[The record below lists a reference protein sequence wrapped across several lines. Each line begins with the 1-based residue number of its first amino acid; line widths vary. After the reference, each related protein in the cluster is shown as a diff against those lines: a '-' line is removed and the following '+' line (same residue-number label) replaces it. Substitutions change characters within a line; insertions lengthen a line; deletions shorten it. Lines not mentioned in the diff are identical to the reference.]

1 MVKHGRKAVQ
11 LGEGLKRV
19 PWSVVTAASLLA
31 ALGLAGISRGDQLV
45 GSGLHFHRQLIWMA
59 LAVPALIMAAW
70 VPYRSLRPAS
80 YLLFGVT
87 TLLLL
92 VVFLMPAHHGARRWI
107 PMGVFDMQPS
117 ELAKLTYILA
127 LSHYLMFRRNFRH
140 FLGLFTPFLLTL
152 VPLVLVL
159 KEPDLGTALLF
170 LPMLFAM
177 LLAAGARVRHL
188 VLIGMMGVAVTPV
201 LWLGMNVEQK
211 SRVVSLLTQVEN
223 GPAPRGDGYHLFQS
237 KRMLSLGGTW
247 GSDLAGMPV
256 DDPAA
261 YHLPAARTDVV
272 FCLIGERF
280 GLIGSLLT
288 LATYAV
294 LIIKGLSIAAST
306 REPFGRLLATGIVT
320 LLATQAIINT
330 GMTVGL
336 MPITGMTLPL
346 VSYGGSSLVATAIA
360 LGLLIN
366 VAIRPGY
373 EVTAEPFRFAAE
385 AR

>member
-1 MVKHGRKAVQ
+1 MQ

-19 PWSVVTAASLLA
+19 PWSVVVAASLLV
-31 ALGLAGISRGDQLV
+31 ALGLAGISRGDQLA
-45 GSGLHFHRQLIWMA
+45 GSGSLFSRQLIWIG
-59 LAVPALIMAAW
+59 LAVPALVVAAC

-80 YLLFGVT
+80 YVLFGATV
-87 TLLLL
+87 LLLL
-92 VVFLMPAHHGARRWI
+92 LVFLMPAHHGARRWI
-107 PMGVFDMQPS
+107 PLGVFDMQPS
-117 ELAKLTYILA
+117 ELAKLTFILA
-127 LSHYLMFRRNFRH
+127 MAHYLMYRRNFRRI
-140 FLGLFTPFLLTL
+140 LGLFTPFLLTL

-188 VLIGMMGVAVTPV
+188 VLIGMLGVAVTPV
-201 LWLGMNVEQK
+201 LWLGMNAEQK
-211 SRVVSLLTQVEN
+211 SRVVSLLTQDEN
-223 GPAPRGDGYHLFQS
+223 GPVPRGDGYHLYQS

-247 GSDLAGMPV
+247 GSELAGMPI

-261 YHLPAARTDVV
+261 YHLPAARTDFV

-280 GLIGSLLT
+280 GLIGSLVT
-288 LATYAV
+288 LVIYGV
-294 LIIKGLSIAAST
+294 LIIKGLSIACAT

-373 EVTAEPFRFAAE
+373 EMTSEPFRFTTGAG
-385 AR
+385 

>member
-87 TLLLL
+87 TVLLL

-140 FLGLFTPFLLTL
+140 FLGLFIPFLSTL

-261 YHLPAARTDVV
+261 YHLPAARTDFV

-385 AR
+385 AS

>member
-1 MVKHGRKAVQ
+1 MQ

-19 PWSVVTAASLLA
+19 PWSVVAAAAGLV
-31 ALGLAGISRGDQLV
+31 ALGLAGISRGDQLA
-45 GSGLHFHRQLIWMA
+45 GSGTYFTRQLIWVS
-59 LAVPALIMAAW
+59 LAIPALIAAAW
-70 VPYRSLRPAS
+70 VPYRTLRPAS
-80 YLLFGVT
+80 YLLFGATIV
-87 TLLLL
+87 LLL
-92 VVFLMPAHHGARRWI
+92 VVFLMPAHRGARRWI
-107 PMGVFDMQPS
+107 PLGLFDMQPS
-117 ELAKLTYILA
+117 ELAKLTFILA
-127 LSHYLMFRRNFRH
+127 LSHYLMYRRNFRR

-152 VPLVLVL
+152 VPLILVL

-177 LLAAGARVRHL
+177 LLVAGARVRHL
-188 VLIGMMGVAVTPV
+188 ALIGLMGVAVTPV
-201 LWLGMNVEQK
+201 LWLGMNAEQK
-211 SRVVSLLTQVEN
+211 SRVVSLLTQVED
-223 GPAPRGDGYHLFQS
+223 GPVPRGDGYHLYQS

-247 GSDLAGMPV
+247 GSELAGMPV

-261 YHLPAARTDVV
+261 YHLPAARTDFV

-288 LATYAV
+288 LAIYAV
-294 LIIKGLSIAAST
+294 LIAKGLSIAHAT

-373 EVTAEPFRFAAE
+373 EVTAEPFRFAA
-385 AR
+385 

>member
-1 MVKHGRKAVQ
+1 MQ

-19 PWSVVTAASLLA
+19 PWSVVVAATALVM
-31 ALGLAGISRGDQLV
+31 LGLAGISRGDQLA
-45 GSGLHFHRQLIWMA
+45 GSGAYFTRQLVWVG
-59 LAVPALIMAAW
+59 LAIPALIAAAW
-70 VPYRSLRPAS
+70 VPYRSLRPVS

-87 TLLLL
+87 IVLLLL
-92 VVFLMPAHHGARRWI
+92 VFLMPARGGARRWI
-107 PMGVFDMQPS
+107 PLGLFDMQPS
-117 ELAKLTYILA
+117 ELAKLTFILA
-127 LSHYLMFRRNFRH
+127 LSHYLMYRRNFRR

-152 VPLVLVL
+152 IPLVLVL

-170 LPMLFAM
+170 LPMLLAM
-177 LLAAGARVRHL
+177 LLAAGARLRHL
-188 VLIGMMGVAVTPV
+188 MLIGMMGVAVTPV
-201 LWLGMNVEQK
+201 LWLGMNAEQK

-223 GPAPRGDGYHLFQS
+223 GPVPRGDGYHLYQS

-247 GSDLAGMPV
+247 GSELSGMPV

-261 YHLPAARTDVV
+261 YHLPAARTDFV

-280 GLIGSLLT
+280 GLFGSLLT
-288 LATYAV
+288 LTIYAV
-294 LIIKGLSIAAST
+294 LVVKGLAIAHST

-346 VSYGGSSLVATAIA
+346 VSYGGSSLLATAIA

-373 EVTAEPFRFAAE
+373 EVTAEPFRFAA
-385 AR
+385 

>member
-1 MVKHGRKAVQ
+1 MQ
-11 LGEGLKRV
+11 LGEGLKRG

-87 TLLLL
+87 TVLLL

-140 FLGLFTPFLLTL
+140 FLGLFIPFLLTL

-261 YHLPAARTDVV
+261 YHLPAARTDFV

-385 AR
+385 AS

>member
-1 MVKHGRKAVQ
+1 VVKHGRIAVQ

-19 PWSVVTAASLLA
+19 PWSVVVAATALVM
-31 ALGLAGISRGDQLV
+31 LGLAGISRGDQLA
-45 GSGLHFHRQLIWMA
+45 GSGAYFTRQLVWVG
-59 LAVPALIMAAW
+59 LAIPALIAAAW
-70 VPYRSLRPAS
+70 VPYRSLRPVS

-87 TLLLL
+87 IVLLLL
-92 VVFLMPAHHGARRWI
+92 VFLMPARGGARRWI
-107 PMGVFDMQPS
+107 PLGLFDMQPS
-117 ELAKLTYILA
+117 ELAKLTFILA
-127 LSHYLMFRRNFRH
+127 LSHYLMYRRNFRR
-140 FLGLFTPFLLTL
+140 FQGLFTPFLLTL
-152 VPLVLVL
+152 IPLVLVL

-170 LPMLFAM
+170 LPLLLAM
-177 LLAAGARVRHL
+177 LLAAGARLRHL
-188 VLIGMMGVAVTPV
+188 MLIGMMGVAVTPV
-201 LWLGMNVEQK
+201 LWLGMNAEQK

-223 GPAPRGDGYHLFQS
+223 GPVPRGDGYHLYQS

-247 GSDLAGMPV
+247 GSELSGMPV

-261 YHLPAARTDVV
+261 YHLPASRTDFV

-280 GLIGSLLT
+280 GLFGSLLT
-288 LATYAV
+288 LAIYAV
-294 LIIKGLSIAAST
+294 LVVKGLAIAHAT

-346 VSYGGSSLVATAIA
+346 VSYGGSSLLATAIA

-373 EVTAEPFRFAAE
+373 EVTAEPFRFAA
-385 AR
+385 

>member
-1 MVKHGRKAVQ
+1 MQ

-19 PWSVVTAASLLA
+19 PWSVVVAAMALVM
-31 ALGLAGISRGDQLV
+31 LGLAGISRGDQLA
-45 GSGLHFHRQLIWMA
+45 GSGAYFTRQLVWVG
-59 LAVPALIMAAW
+59 LAIPALIAAAW
-70 VPYRSLRPAS
+70 VPYRSLRPVS

-87 TLLLL
+87 IVLLLL
-92 VVFLMPAHHGARRWI
+92 VFLMPARGGARRWI
-107 PMGVFDMQPS
+107 PLGLFDMQPS
-117 ELAKLTYILA
+117 ELAKLTFILA
-127 LSHYLMFRRNFRH
+127 LSHYLMYRRNFRR

-152 VPLVLVL
+152 IPLVLVL

-170 LPMLFAM
+170 LPMLLAM
-177 LLAAGARVRHL
+177 LLAAGARLRHL
-188 VLIGMMGVAVTPV
+188 MLIGMMGVAVTPV
-201 LWLGMNVEQK
+201 LWLGMNAEQK

-223 GPAPRGDGYHLFQS
+223 GPVPRGDGYHLYQS

-247 GSDLAGMPV
+247 GSELSGMPV

-261 YHLPAARTDVV
+261 YHLPAARTDFV

-280 GLIGSLLT
+280 GLFGSLLT
-288 LATYAV
+288 LTIYAV
-294 LIIKGLSIAAST
+294 LVVKGLAIAHST

-346 VSYGGSSLVATAIA
+346 VSYGGSSLLATAIA

-373 EVTAEPFRFAAE
+373 EVTAEPFRFAA
-385 AR
+385 

>member
-1 MVKHGRKAVQ
+1 VVVKHGRIAVR
-11 LGEGLKRV
+11 LVEGLKRV
-19 PWSVVTAASLLA
+19 PWSVVAAASGLV
-31 ALGLAGISRGDQLV
+31 ALGLAGISRGDQLA
-45 GSGLHFHRQLIWMA
+45 GSGALFTRQLIWVA
-59 LAVPALIMAAW
+59 LAIPALIAAAW

-80 YLLFGVT
+80 YVLFGATLV
-87 TLLLL
+87 LLLL
-92 VVFLMPAHHGARRWI
+92 VFLMPAHRGAHRWI
-107 PMGVFDMQPS
+107 PLGFFDMQPS
-117 ELAKLTYILA
+117 ELTKLTFILA
-127 LSHYLMFRRNFRH
+127 LSHYLMYRRNFRR

-188 VLIGMMGVAVTPV
+188 ALIGLMGVAVTPV
-201 LWLGMNVEQK
+201 LWLGMNAEQK
-211 SRVVSLLTQVEN
+211 SRVVSLLTQVED
-223 GPAPRGDGYHLFQS
+223 GPVPRGDGYHLYQS

-247 GSDLAGMPV
+247 GSELAGMPV

-261 YHLPAARTDVV
+261 YHLPAARTDFV

-288 LATYAV
+288 LSIYVV
-294 LIIKGLSIAAST
+294 LIVKGLSIAHAT

-373 EVTAEPFRFAAE
+373 EVTAEPFRFAT
-385 AR
+385 

>member
-1 MVKHGRKAVQ
+1 VVVKHGRIAVQ

-19 PWSVVTAASLLA
+19 PWSVVVAATALVV
-31 ALGLAGISRGDQLV
+31 LGLAGISRGDQLA
-45 GSGLHFHRQLIWMA
+45 GSGAYFTRQLVWVG
-59 LAVPALIMAAW
+59 LAIPALIAAAW
-70 VPYRSLRPAS
+70 VPYRSLRPVS

-87 TLLLL
+87 IVLLLL
-92 VVFLMPAHHGARRWI
+92 VFLMPARGGARRWI
-107 PMGVFDMQPS
+107 PLGLFDMQPS
-117 ELAKLTYILA
+117 ELAKLTFILA
-127 LSHYLMFRRNFRH
+127 LSHYLMYRRNFRR

-152 VPLVLVL
+152 IPLVLVL

-170 LPMLFAM
+170 LPMLLAM
-177 LLAAGARVRHL
+177 LLAAGARLRHL
-188 VLIGMMGVAVTPV
+188 MLIGMMGVAVTPV
-201 LWLGMNVEQK
+201 LWLGMNAEQK

-223 GPAPRGDGYHLFQS
+223 GPMPRGDGYHLYQS

-247 GSDLAGMPV
+247 GSELSGMPV

-261 YHLPAARTDVV
+261 YHLPAARTDFV

-280 GLIGSLLT
+280 GLFGSLLT
-288 LATYAV
+288 LAIYAV
-294 LIIKGLSIAAST
+294 LVVKGLAIAHST

-346 VSYGGSSLVATAIA
+346 VSYGGSSLLATAIA

-373 EVTAEPFRFAAE
+373 EVTAEPFRFAA
-385 AR
+385 

>member
-1 MVKHGRKAVQ
+1 MRLV
-11 LGEGLKRV
+11 EGLKRV
-19 PWSVVTAASLLA
+19 PWSVVAAASGLV
-31 ALGLAGISRGDQLV
+31 ALGLAGISRGDQLA
-45 GSGLHFHRQLIWMA
+45 GSGSYFTRQLIWIA
-59 LAVPALIMAAW
+59 LAVPALIAAAW

-80 YLLFGVT
+80 YLLFAATIV
-87 TLLLL
+87 LLLL
-92 VVFLMPAHHGARRWI
+92 VFLMPAHWGARRWI
-107 PMGVFDMQPS
+107 PLGFFDMQPS
-117 ELAKLTYILA
+117 ELAKLTFILA
-127 LSHYLMFRRNFRH
+127 LSHYLMYRRNFRR

-188 VLIGMMGVAVTPV
+188 ALIGLMGVAVTPV
-201 LWLGMNVEQK
+201 LWLGMKAEQK
-211 SRVVSLLTQVEN
+211 SRVVSLLTQVED
-223 GPAPRGDGYHLFQS
+223 GPVPRGDGYHLYQS

-247 GSDLAGMPV
+247 GSELAGMPV

-261 YHLPAARTDVV
+261 YHLPAARTDFV

-288 LATYAV
+288 LRIDVV
-294 LIIKGLSIAAST
+294 LIGKGLSIAHAT
-306 REPFGRLLATGIVT
+306 REPVGRLLATGIVT

-373 EVTAEPFRFAAE
+373 EVTAEPFRFAT
-385 AR
+385 

>member
-1 MVKHGRKAVQ
+1 MQ

-19 PWSVVTAASLLA
+19 PWSVVAAATGLV
-31 ALGLAGISRGDQLV
+31 ALGLAGISRGDQLA
-45 GSGLHFHRQLIWMA
+45 GSGTYFTRQLIWVA
-59 LAVPALIMAAW
+59 LAIPALIAAAW

-80 YLLFGVT
+80 YLLFGATIV
-87 TLLLL
+87 LLL
-92 VVFLMPAHHGARRWI
+92 VVFLMPAHRGARRWI
-107 PMGVFDMQPS
+107 PLGFFDMQPS
-117 ELAKLTYILA
+117 ELAKLTFILA
-127 LSHYLMFRRNFRH
+127 LSHYLMYRRNFRR

-152 VPLVLVL
+152 VPLILVL

-177 LLAAGARVRHL
+177 LLVAGARVRHL
-188 VLIGMMGVAVTPV
+188 ALIGLMGVAVTPV
-201 LWLGMNVEQK
+201 LWLGMNAEQK
-211 SRVVSLLTQVEN
+211 SRVVSLLTQVED
-223 GPAPRGDGYHLFQS
+223 GPVPRGDGYHLYQS

-247 GSDLAGMPV
+247 GSELAGMPV

-261 YHLPAARTDVV
+261 YHLPAARTDFV

-288 LATYAV
+288 LAIYAV
-294 LIIKGLSIAAST
+294 LIAKGLSIAHAT

-373 EVTAEPFRFAAE
+373 EVTAEPFRFAA
-385 AR
+385 

>member
-1 MVKHGRKAVQ
+1 MQ

-59 LAVPALIMAAW
+59 VAVPALIMAAW

-140 FLGLFTPFLLTL
+140 FLGLFIPVLLTL

-261 YHLPAARTDVV
+261 YHLPAARTDFV

-385 AR
+385 AS

>member
-1 MVKHGRKAVQ
+1 MQ

-19 PWSVVTAASLLA
+19 PWSVVAAAAGLV
-31 ALGLAGISRGDQLV
+31 ALGLAGISRGDQLA
-45 GSGLHFHRQLIWMA
+45 GSGTYFTRQLIWVA
-59 LAVPALIMAAW
+59 LAIPALIAAAW

-80 YLLFGVT
+80 YLLFGATIV
-87 TLLLL
+87 LLL
-92 VVFLMPAHHGARRWI
+92 VVFLMPAHRGARRWI
-107 PMGVFDMQPS
+107 PLGFFDMQPS
-117 ELAKLTYILA
+117 ELAKLTFILA
-127 LSHYLMFRRNFRH
+127 LSHYLMYRRNFRR

-152 VPLVLVL
+152 VPLILVL

-177 LLAAGARVRHL
+177 LLVAGARVRHL
-188 VLIGMMGVAVTPV
+188 ALIGLMGVAVTPV
-201 LWLGMNVEQK
+201 LWLGMNAEQK
-211 SRVVSLLTQVEN
+211 SRVVSVLTQVED
-223 GPAPRGDGYHLFQS
+223 GPVPRGDGYHLYQS

-247 GSDLAGMPV
+247 GSELAGMPV

-261 YHLPAARTDVV
+261 YHLPAARTDFV

-288 LATYAV
+288 LAIYAV
-294 LIIKGLSIAAST
+294 LIAKGLSIAHAT

-373 EVTAEPFRFAAE
+373 EVTAEPFRFAA
-385 AR
+385 

>member
-1 MVKHGRKAVQ
+1 MQ

-19 PWSVVTAASLLA
+19 PWSVVAAATGLV
-31 ALGLAGISRGDQLV
+31 ALGLAGISRGDQLA
-45 GSGLHFHRQLIWMA
+45 GSGTYFTRQLIWVA
-59 LAVPALIMAAW
+59 LAIPALIAAAW

-80 YLLFGVT
+80 YLLFGATIV
-87 TLLLL
+87 LLL
-92 VVFLMPAHHGARRWI
+92 VVFLMPAHRGARRWI
-107 PMGVFDMQPS
+107 PLGFFDMQPS
-117 ELAKLTYILA
+117 ELAKLTFILA
-127 LSHYLMFRRNFRH
+127 LSHYLMYRRNFRR

-152 VPLVLVL
+152 VPLILVL

-188 VLIGMMGVAVTPV
+188 ALIGLMGVAVTPV
-201 LWLGMNVEQK
+201 LWLGMNAEQK
-211 SRVVSLLTQVEN
+211 SRVVSVLTQVED
-223 GPAPRGDGYHLFQS
+223 GPVPRGDGYHLYQS

-247 GSDLAGMPV
+247 GSELAGMPV

-261 YHLPAARTDVV
+261 YHLPAARTDFV

-288 LATYAV
+288 LAIYAV
-294 LIIKGLSIAAST
+294 LIAKGLSIAHAT

-373 EVTAEPFRFAAE
+373 EVTAEPFRFAA
-385 AR
+385 

>member
-1 MVKHGRKAVQ
+1 MQ

-19 PWSVVTAASLLA
+19 PWSVVAAASLLIV
-31 ALGLAGISRGDQLV
+31 LGLAGISRGDQLA
-45 GSGLHFHRQLIWMA
+45 GSGLYFTRQLIWIA
-59 LAVPALIMAAW
+59 LAIPALIAAAW

-80 YLLFGVT
+80 YVLFGATIV
-87 TLLLL
+87 LLLL
-92 VVFLMPAHHGARRWI
+92 VFLMPAHRGARRWI
-107 PMGVFDMQPS
+107 PLGFFDMQPS

-127 LSHYLMFRRNFRH
+127 LSHYLMFRRIFRR
-140 FLGLFTPFLLTL
+140 FLGLFIPFLWTL

-201 LWLGMNVEQK
+201 LWLGMNAEQK
-211 SRVVSLLTQVEN
+211 SRVVSLLTQVDD

-261 YHLPAARTDVV
+261 YHLPAARTDFV

>member
-1 MVKHGRKAVQ
+1 VVVKHGRTAVQ

-19 PWSVVTAASLLA
+19 PWSVVAAATGLV
-31 ALGLAGISRGDQLV
+31 ALGLAGISRGDQLA
-45 GSGLHFHRQLIWMA
+45 GSGTYFTRQLIWVA
-59 LAVPALIMAAW
+59 LAIPALIAAAW

-80 YLLFGVT
+80 YLLFGATIV
-87 TLLLL
+87 LLL
-92 VVFLMPAHHGARRWI
+92 VVFLMPAHRGARRWI
-107 PMGVFDMQPS
+107 PLGFFDMQPS
-117 ELAKLTYILA
+117 ELAKLTFILA
-127 LSHYLMFRRNFRH
+127 LSHYLMYRRNFRR

-152 VPLVLVL
+152 VPLILVL

-177 LLAAGARVRHL
+177 LLVAGARVRHL
-188 VLIGMMGVAVTPV
+188 ALIGLMGVAVTPV
-201 LWLGMNVEQK
+201 LWLGMNAEQK
-211 SRVVSLLTQVEN
+211 SRVVSLLTQVED
-223 GPAPRGDGYHLFQS
+223 GPVPRGDGYHLYQS

-247 GSDLAGMPV
+247 GSELAGMPV

-261 YHLPAARTDVV
+261 YHLPAARTDFV

-288 LATYAV
+288 LAIYAV
-294 LIIKGLSIAAST
+294 LIAKGLSIAHAT

-373 EVTAEPFRFAAE
+373 EVTAEPFRFAA
-385 AR
+385 

>member
-1 MVKHGRKAVQ
+1 VQ

-19 PWSVVTAASLLA
+19 PWSVVAAAAGLV
-31 ALGLAGISRGDQLV
+31 ALGLAGISRGDQLA
-45 GSGLHFHRQLIWMA
+45 GSGTYFTRQLIWVS
-59 LAVPALIMAAW
+59 LAIPALIAAAW
-70 VPYRSLRPAS
+70 VPYRTLRPAS
-80 YLLFGVT
+80 YLLFGATIV
-87 TLLLL
+87 LLL
-92 VVFLMPAHHGARRWI
+92 VVFLMPAHRGARRWI
-107 PMGVFDMQPS
+107 PLGLFEMQPS
-117 ELAKLTYILA
+117 ELAKLTFILA
-127 LSHYLMFRRNFRH
+127 LSHYLMYRRNFRR

-152 VPLVLVL
+152 VPLILVL

-188 VLIGMMGVAVTPV
+188 ALIGLMGVAVTPV
-201 LWLGMNVEQK
+201 LWLGMNAEQK
-211 SRVVSLLTQVEN
+211 SRVVSLLTQVED
-223 GPAPRGDGYHLFQS
+223 GPVPRGDGYHLYQS

-247 GSDLAGMPV
+247 GSELAGMPV

-261 YHLPAARTDVV
+261 YHLPAARTDFV

-288 LATYAV
+288 LAIYAV
-294 LIIKGLSIAAST
+294 LIAKGLSIAHAT

-373 EVTAEPFRFAAE
+373 EVTAEPFRFAA
-385 AR
+385 

>member
-1 MVKHGRKAVQ
+1 MQ

-19 PWSVVTAASLLA
+19 PWSVVAAASLLIV
-31 ALGLAGISRGDQLV
+31 LGLAGISRGDHLA
-45 GSGLHFHRQLIWMA
+45 GSGLYFTRQLIWIA
-59 LAVPALIMAAW
+59 LAIPALIAAAW

-80 YLLFGVT
+80 YVLFGATIV
-87 TLLLL
+87 LLLL
-92 VVFLMPAHHGARRWI
+92 VFLMPAQRGARRWI
-107 PMGVFDMQPS
+107 PLGFFDMQPS

-127 LSHYLMFRRNFRH
+127 LSHYLMFRRNFRR

-201 LWLGMNVEQK
+201 LWLGMNAEQK
-211 SRVVSLLTQVEN
+211 SRVVSLLTQVDD

-247 GSDLAGMPV
+247 GSELAGMPV

-261 YHLPAARTDVV
+261 YHLPAARTDFV

-288 LATYAV
+288 LATYVV
-294 LIIKGLSIAAST
+294 LITKGLSIAAST

-373 EVTAEPFRFAAE
+373 EVTAEPFRFAPGAG
-385 AR
+385 

>member
-1 MVKHGRKAVQ
+1 MQ

-19 PWSVVTAASLLA
+19 PWSVVVAATALVM
-31 ALGLAGISRGDQLV
+31 LGLAGISRGDQLA
-45 GSGLHFHRQLIWMA
+45 GSGAYFTRQLVWVG
-59 LAVPALIMAAW
+59 LAIPALIAAAW
-70 VPYRSLRPAS
+70 VPYRSLRPVS

-87 TLLLL
+87 IVLLLL
-92 VVFLMPAHHGARRWI
+92 VFLMPARGGARRWI
-107 PMGVFDMQPS
+107 PLGLFDMQPS
-117 ELAKLTYILA
+117 ELAKLTFILA
-127 LSHYLMFRRNFRH
+127 LSHYLMYRRNFRR

-152 VPLVLVL
+152 IPLVLVL

-170 LPMLFAM
+170 LPLLLAM
-177 LLAAGARVRHL
+177 LLAAGARLRHL
-188 VLIGMMGVAVTPV
+188 MLIGMMGVAVTPV
-201 LWLGMNVEQK
+201 LWLGMNAEQK

-223 GPAPRGDGYHLFQS
+223 GPVPRGDGYHLYQS

-247 GSDLAGMPV
+247 GSELSGMPV

-261 YHLPAARTDVV
+261 YHLPASRTDFV

-280 GLIGSLLT
+280 GLFGSLLT
-288 LATYAV
+288 LAIYAV
-294 LIIKGLSIAAST
+294 LVVKGLAIAHST

-346 VSYGGSSLVATAIA
+346 VSYGGSSLLATAIA

-373 EVTAEPFRFAAE
+373 EVTAEPFRFAA
-385 AR
+385 

>member
-1 MVKHGRKAVQ
+1 MQ

-19 PWSVVTAASLLA
+19 PWSVVVAAMALVM
-31 ALGLAGISRGDQLV
+31 LGLAGISRGDQLA
-45 GSGLHFHRQLIWMA
+45 GSGAYFTRQLVWVG
-59 LAVPALIMAAW
+59 LAIPTLIAAAW
-70 VPYRSLRPAS
+70 VPYRSLRPVS

-87 TLLLL
+87 IVLLLL
-92 VVFLMPAHHGARRWI
+92 VFLMPARGGARRWI
-107 PMGVFDMQPS
+107 PLGLFDMQPS
-117 ELAKLTYILA
+117 ELAKLTFILA
-127 LSHYLMFRRNFRH
+127 LSHYLMYRRNFRR

-170 LPMLFAM
+170 LPMLLAM
-177 LLAAGARVRHL
+177 LLAAGARLRHL
-188 VLIGMMGVAVTPV
+188 MLIGMMGVAVTPV
-201 LWLGMNVEQK
+201 LWLGMNAEQK

-223 GPAPRGDGYHLFQS
+223 GPVPRGDGYHLYQS

-247 GSDLAGMPV
+247 GSELSGMPV

-261 YHLPAARTDVV
+261 YHLPAARTDFV

-280 GLIGSLLT
+280 GLFGSLLT
-288 LATYAV
+288 LAIYSV
-294 LIIKGLSIAAST
+294 LVVKGLAIAHST

-346 VSYGGSSLVATAIA
+346 VSYGGSSLLATAIA

-373 EVTAEPFRFAAE
+373 EVTAEPFRFAA
-385 AR
+385 

>member
-1 MVKHGRKAVQ
+1 MQ

-87 TLLLL
+87 TVLLL

-140 FLGLFTPFLLTL
+140 FLGLFIPFLLTL

-261 YHLPAARTDVV
+261 YHLPAARTDFV

-306 REPFGRLLATGIVT
+306 REPFGRLLATGIVA
-320 LLATQAIINT
+320 LLAPQAIINT

-385 AR
+385 TS

>member
-1 MVKHGRKAVQ
+1 VVVKHGRIAVQ

-19 PWSVVTAASLLA
+19 PWSVVVAATALVM
-31 ALGLAGISRGDQLV
+31 LGLAGISRGDQLA
-45 GSGLHFHRQLIWMA
+45 GSGAYFTRQLVWVG
-59 LAVPALIMAAW
+59 LAIPALIAAAW
-70 VPYRSLRPAS
+70 VPYRSLRPVS

-87 TLLLL
+87 IVLLLL
-92 VVFLMPAHHGARRWI
+92 VFLMPARGGARRWI
-107 PMGVFDMQPS
+107 PLGLFDMQPS
-117 ELAKLTYILA
+117 ELAKLTFILA
-127 LSHYLMFRRNFRH
+127 LSHYLMYRRNFRR
-140 FLGLFTPFLLTL
+140 FQGLFTPFLLTL
-152 VPLVLVL
+152 IPLVLVL

-170 LPMLFAM
+170 LPLLLAM
-177 LLAAGARVRHL
+177 LLAAGARLRHL
-188 VLIGMMGVAVTPV
+188 MLIGMMGVAVTPV
-201 LWLGMNVEQK
+201 LWLGMNAEQK

-223 GPAPRGDGYHLFQS
+223 GPVPRGDGYHLYQS

-247 GSDLAGMPV
+247 GSELSGMPV

-261 YHLPAARTDVV
+261 YHLPAARTDFV

-280 GLIGSLLT
+280 GLFGSLLT
-288 LATYAV
+288 LAIYAV
-294 LIIKGLSIAAST
+294 LVVKGLAIAHST

-346 VSYGGSSLVATAIA
+346 VSYGGSSLLATAIG

-373 EVTAEPFRFAAE
+373 EVTAEPFRFAA
-385 AR
+385 

>member
-1 MVKHGRKAVQ
+1 MQ

-80 YLLFGVT
+80 YLLFGMT

-140 FLGLFTPFLLTL
+140 FLGLFIPFLLTL

-188 VLIGMMGVAVTPV
+188 VLIGMMGVAVPPV

-261 YHLPAARTDVV
+261 YHLPAARTDFV

-385 AR
+385 TS

>member
-1 MVKHGRKAVQ
+1 MQ

-19 PWSVVTAASLLA
+19 PWSVVVAATALVL
-31 ALGLAGISRGDQLV
+31 LGLAGISRGDQLA
-45 GSGLHFHRQLIWMA
+45 GSGAYFTRQLVWVG
-59 LAVPALIMAAW
+59 LAIPALIAAAW
-70 VPYRSLRPAS
+70 VPYRSLRPVS

-87 TLLLL
+87 IVLLLL
-92 VVFLMPAHHGARRWI
+92 VFLMPARGGARRWI
-107 PMGVFDMQPS
+107 PLGLFDMQPS
-117 ELAKLTYILA
+117 ELAKLTFILA
-127 LSHYLMFRRNFRH
+127 LSHYLMYRRNFRR
-140 FLGLFTPFLLTL
+140 FQGLFTPFLLTL

-170 LPMLFAM
+170 LPLLLAM
-177 LLAAGARVRHL
+177 LLAAGARLRHL
-188 VLIGMMGVAVTPV
+188 MLIGMMGVAVTPV
-201 LWLGMNVEQK
+201 LWLGMNAEQK

-223 GPAPRGDGYHLFQS
+223 GPVPRGDGYHLYQS

-247 GSDLAGMPV
+247 GSELSGMPV

-261 YHLPAARTDVV
+261 YHLPASRTDFV

-280 GLIGSLLT
+280 GLFGSLLT
-288 LATYAV
+288 LAIYAV
-294 LIIKGLSIAAST
+294 LVVKGLAIAHST

-346 VSYGGSSLVATAIA
+346 VSYGGSSLLATAIA

-373 EVTAEPFRFAAE
+373 EVTAEPFRFAA
-385 AR
+385 

>member
-1 MVKHGRKAVQ
+1 MQ

-140 FLGLFTPFLLTL
+140 FLGLFIPFLLTL

-261 YHLPAARTDVV
+261 YHLPAARTDFV

-385 AR
+385 AS

>member
-19 PWSVVTAASLLA
+19 PWSVVTAASLLV

-45 GSGLHFHRQLIWMA
+45 GSGLHFNRQLIWMA

-87 TLLLL
+87 TVLLLL
-92 VVFLMPAHHGARRWI
+92 VFLMPAHQGARRWI
-107 PMGVFDMQPS
+107 PLGFFDMQPS
-117 ELAKLTYILA
+117 ELSKLTYILA

-211 SRVVSLLTQVEN
+211 SRVVSLLTQGEN

-261 YHLPAARTDVV
+261 YHLPAARTDFV

>member
-1 MVKHGRKAVQ
+1 VVKHGRKAVQ

-87 TLLLL
+87 TVLLL

-140 FLGLFTPFLLTL
+140 FLGLFIPFLLTL

-261 YHLPAARTDVV
+261 YHLPAARTDFV

-385 AR
+385 TS

>member
-1 MVKHGRKAVQ
+1 MQ

-19 PWSVVTAASLLA
+19 PWSVVTSASLLA

-80 YLLFGVT
+80 YLLFGMT

-107 PMGVFDMQPS
+107 PMGIFDMQPS

-140 FLGLFTPFLLTL
+140 FLGLFIPFLLTL

-261 YHLPAARTDVV
+261 YHLPAARTDFV

-385 AR
+385 AS

>member
-1 MVKHGRKAVQ
+1 MQ

-19 PWSVVTAASLLA
+19 PWSVVVAATALVM
-31 ALGLAGISRGDQLV
+31 LGLAGISRGDQLA
-45 GSGLHFHRQLIWMA
+45 GSGAYFTRQLVWVG
-59 LAVPALIMAAW
+59 LAIPALIAAAW
-70 VPYRSLRPAS
+70 VPYRSLRPVS

-87 TLLLL
+87 IVLLLL
-92 VVFLMPAHHGARRWI
+92 VFLMPARGGARRWI
-107 PMGVFDMQPS
+107 PLGLFDMQPS
-117 ELAKLTYILA
+117 ELAKLTFILA
-127 LSHYLMFRRNFRH
+127 LSHYLMYRRNFRR

-170 LPMLFAM
+170 LPLLLAM
-177 LLAAGARVRHL
+177 LLAAGARLRHL
-188 VLIGMMGVAVTPV
+188 MLIGMMGVAVTPV
-201 LWLGMNVEQK
+201 LWLGMNAEQK

-223 GPAPRGDGYHLFQS
+223 GPVPRGDGYHLYQS

-247 GSDLAGMPV
+247 GSELSGMPV

-261 YHLPAARTDVV
+261 YHLPASRTDFV

-280 GLIGSLLT
+280 GLFGSLLT
-288 LATYAV
+288 LAIYAV
-294 LIIKGLSIAAST
+294 LVVKGLAIAHST

-320 LLATQAIINT
+320 LLGTQAIINT

-346 VSYGGSSLVATAIA
+346 VSYGGSSLLATAIA

-373 EVTAEPFRFAAE
+373 EVTAEPFRFAA
-385 AR
+385 

>member
-1 MVKHGRKAVQ
+1 MQ

-19 PWSVVTAASLLA
+19 PWSVVAAATGLV
-31 ALGLAGISRGDQLV
+31 ALGLAGISRGDQLA
-45 GSGLHFHRQLIWMA
+45 GSGTYFTRQLIWVA
-59 LAVPALIMAAW
+59 LAIPALIAAAW

-80 YLLFGVT
+80 YLLFGATIV
-87 TLLLL
+87 LLL
-92 VVFLMPAHHGARRWI
+92 VVFLMPAHRGARRWI
-107 PMGVFDMQPS
+107 PLGFFDMQPS
-117 ELAKLTYILA
+117 ELAKLTFILA
-127 LSHYLMFRRNFRH
+127 LSHYLMYRRNFRR

-152 VPLVLVL
+152 VPLILVL

-177 LLAAGARVRHL
+177 LLVAGARVRHL
-188 VLIGMMGVAVTPV
+188 ALIGLMGVAVTPV
-201 LWLGMNVEQK
+201 LWLGMNAEQK
-211 SRVVSLLTQVEN
+211 SRVVSLLTQVED
-223 GPAPRGDGYHLFQS
+223 GPVPRGDGYHLYQS
-237 KRMLSLGGTW
+237 KRMLSLGGIW
-247 GSDLAGMPV
+247 GSELAGMPV

-261 YHLPAARTDVV
+261 YHLPAARTDFV

-288 LATYAV
+288 LAIYAV
-294 LIIKGLSIAAST
+294 LIAKGLSIAHAT

-373 EVTAEPFRFAAE
+373 EVTAEPFRFAA
-385 AR
+385 

>member
-1 MVKHGRKAVQ
+1 MQ

-19 PWSVVTAASLLA
+19 PWSVVAAAAGLV
-31 ALGLAGISRGDQLV
+31 ALGLAGISRGDQLA
-45 GSGLHFHRQLIWMA
+45 GSGTYFTRQLIWVA
-59 LAVPALIMAAW
+59 LAIPALIAAAW

-80 YLLFGVT
+80 YLLFGATIV
-87 TLLLL
+87 LLL
-92 VVFLMPAHHGARRWI
+92 VVFLMPAHRGARRWI
-107 PMGVFDMQPS
+107 PLGFFDMQPS
-117 ELAKLTYILA
+117 ELAKLTFILA
-127 LSHYLMFRRNFRH
+127 LSHYLMYRRNFRR

-152 VPLVLVL
+152 VPLILVL

-188 VLIGMMGVAVTPV
+188 ALIGLMGVAVTPV
-201 LWLGMNVEQK
+201 LWLGMNAEQK
-211 SRVVSLLTQVEN
+211 SRVVSVLTQVED
-223 GPAPRGDGYHLFQS
+223 GPVPRGDGYHLYQS

-247 GSDLAGMPV
+247 GSELAGMPV

-261 YHLPAARTDVV
+261 YHLPAARTDFV

-288 LATYAV
+288 LAIYAV
-294 LIIKGLSIAAST
+294 LIAKGLSIAHAT

-373 EVTAEPFRFAAE
+373 EVTAEPFRFAA
-385 AR
+385 

>member
-1 MVKHGRKAVQ
+1 MRLV
-11 LGEGLKRV
+11 EGLKRV
-19 PWSVVTAASLLA
+19 PWSVVAAASGLV
-31 ALGLAGISRGDQLV
+31 ALGLAGISRGDQLA
-45 GSGLHFHRQLIWMA
+45 GSGALFTRQLIWVA
-59 LAVPALIMAAW
+59 LAIPALIAAAW

-80 YLLFGVT
+80 YVLFGATLV
-87 TLLLL
+87 LLLL
-92 VVFLMPAHHGARRWI
+92 VFLMPAHRGAHRWI
-107 PMGVFDMQPS
+107 PLGFFDMQPS
-117 ELAKLTYILA
+117 ELTKLTFILA
-127 LSHYLMFRRNFRH
+127 LSHYLMYRRNFRR

-188 VLIGMMGVAVTPV
+188 ALIGLMGVAVTPV
-201 LWLGMNVEQK
+201 LWLGMNAEQK
-211 SRVVSLLTQVEN
+211 SRVVSLLTQVED
-223 GPAPRGDGYHLFQS
+223 GPVPRGDGYHLYQS

-247 GSDLAGMPV
+247 GSELAGMPV

-261 YHLPAARTDVV
+261 YHLPAARTDFV

-288 LATYAV
+288 LSIYVV
-294 LIIKGLSIAAST
+294 LIVKGLSIAHAT

-373 EVTAEPFRFAAE
+373 EVTAEPFRFAA
-385 AR
+385 

>member
-80 YLLFGVT
+80 YLLFGMT

-140 FLGLFTPFLLTL
+140 FLGLFIPFLLTL

-261 YHLPAARTDVV
+261 YHLPAARTDFV

-366 VAIRPGY
+366 IAIRPGY

-385 AR
+385 AS

>member
-1 MVKHGRKAVQ
+1 MQ

-19 PWSVVTAASLLA
+19 PWSVVVAATALVL
-31 ALGLAGISRGDQLV
+31 LGLAGISRGDQLA
-45 GSGLHFHRQLIWMA
+45 GSGAYFTRQLVWVG
-59 LAVPALIMAAW
+59 LAIPALIAAAW
-70 VPYRSLRPAS
+70 VPYRSLRPIS

-87 TLLLL
+87 IVLLLL
-92 VVFLMPAHHGARRWI
+92 VFLMPARGGARRWI
-107 PMGVFDMQPS
+107 PLGLFDMQPS
-117 ELAKLTYILA
+117 ELAKLTFILA
-127 LSHYLMFRRNFRH
+127 LSHYLMYRRNFRR

-152 VPLVLVL
+152 IPLVLVL

-170 LPMLFAM
+170 LPMLLAM
-177 LLAAGARVRHL
+177 LLAAGARLRHL
-188 VLIGMMGVAVTPV
+188 MLIGMMGVAVTPV
-201 LWLGMNVEQK
+201 LWLGMNAEQK

-223 GPAPRGDGYHLFQS
+223 GPVPRGDGYHLYQS

-247 GSDLAGMPV
+247 GSELSGMPI

-261 YHLPAARTDVV
+261 YHLPAARTDFV

-280 GLIGSLLT
+280 GLFGSLLT
-288 LATYAV
+288 LAIYAV
-294 LIIKGLSIAAST
+294 LVVKGLAIAHST

-346 VSYGGSSLVATAIA
+346 VSYGGSSLLATAIA

-373 EVTAEPFRFAAE
+373 EVTAEPFRFAA
-385 AR
+385 

>member
-1 MVKHGRKAVQ
+1 MVVKHGRIAVQ

-19 PWSVVTAASLLA
+19 PWSVVAAATALVV
-31 ALGLAGISRGDQLV
+31 LGLAGISRGDQLA
-45 GSGLHFHRQLIWMA
+45 GSGAYFTRQLVWVG
-59 LAVPALIMAAW
+59 LAIPALIAAAW
-70 VPYRSLRPAS
+70 VPYRSLRPVS
-80 YLLFGVT
+80 YLLFGATIV
-87 TLLLL
+87 LLLL
-92 VVFLMPAHHGARRWI
+92 VFLMPARGGARRWI
-107 PMGVFDMQPS
+107 PLGLFDMQPS
-117 ELAKLTYILA
+117 ELAKLTFILA
-127 LSHYLMFRRNFRH
+127 LSHYLMYRRNFRR
-140 FLGLFTPFLLTL
+140 FQGLFTPFLLTL
-152 VPLVLVL
+152 IPLVLVL

-170 LPMLFAM
+170 LPMLLAM
-177 LLAAGARVRHL
+177 LLAAGARLRHL
-188 VLIGMMGVAVTPV
+188 MLIGMMGVAVTPV
-201 LWLGMNVEQK
+201 LWLGMNAEQK

-223 GPAPRGDGYHLFQS
+223 GPVPRGDGYHLYQS

-247 GSDLAGMPV
+247 GSELSGMPI

-261 YHLPAARTDVV
+261 YHLPAARTDFV

-280 GLIGSLLT
+280 GLFGSLLT
-288 LATYAV
+288 LAIYAV
-294 LIIKGLSIAAST
+294 LVVKGLAIAHST

-346 VSYGGSSLVATAIA
+346 VSYGGSSLLATAIA

-373 EVTAEPFRFAAE
+373 EVTAEPFRFAA
-385 AR
+385 

>member
-1 MVKHGRKAVQ
+1 VVVKHGRIAVQ

-19 PWSVVTAASLLA
+19 PWSVVVAATALVM
-31 ALGLAGISRGDQLV
+31 LGLAGISRGDQLA
-45 GSGLHFHRQLIWMA
+45 GSGAYFTRQLVWVG
-59 LAVPALIMAAW
+59 LAIPALIAAAW
-70 VPYRSLRPAS
+70 VPYRSLRPVS

-87 TLLLL
+87 IVLLLL
-92 VVFLMPAHHGARRWI
+92 VFLMPARGGARRWI
-107 PMGVFDMQPS
+107 PLGLFDMQPS
-117 ELAKLTYILA
+117 ELAKLTFILA
-127 LSHYLMFRRNFRH
+127 LSHYLMYRRNFRR

-170 LPMLFAM
+170 LPLLLAM
-177 LLAAGARVRHL
+177 LLAAGARLRHL
-188 VLIGMMGVAVTPV
+188 MLIGMMGVAVTPV
-201 LWLGMNVEQK
+201 LWLGMNAEQK

-223 GPAPRGDGYHLFQS
+223 GPVPRGDGYHLYQS

-247 GSDLAGMPV
+247 GSELSGMPV

-261 YHLPAARTDVV
+261 YHLPASRTDFV

-280 GLIGSLLT
+280 GLFGSLLT
-288 LATYAV
+288 LAIYAV
-294 LIIKGLSIAAST
+294 LVVKGLAIAHST

-346 VSYGGSSLVATAIA
+346 VSYGGSSLLATAIA

-373 EVTAEPFRFAAE
+373 EVTAEPFRFAA
-385 AR
+385 

>member
-1 MVKHGRKAVQ
+1 VVVKHGRTAVQ

-19 PWSVVTAASLLA
+19 PWSVVAAAAGLV
-31 ALGLAGISRGDQLV
+31 ALGLAGISRGDQLA
-45 GSGLHFHRQLIWMA
+45 GSGTYFTRQLIWVS
-59 LAVPALIMAAW
+59 LAIPALIAAAW
-70 VPYRSLRPAS
+70 VPYRTLRPAS
-80 YLLFGVT
+80 YLLFGATIV
-87 TLLLL
+87 LLL
-92 VVFLMPAHHGARRWI
+92 VVFLMPAHRGARRWI
-107 PMGVFDMQPS
+107 PLGLFDMQPS
-117 ELAKLTYILA
+117 ELAKLTFILA
-127 LSHYLMFRRNFRH
+127 LSHYLMYRRNFRR

-152 VPLVLVL
+152 VPLILVL

-188 VLIGMMGVAVTPV
+188 ALIGLMGVAVTPV
-201 LWLGMNVEQK
+201 LWLGMNAEQK
-211 SRVVSLLTQVEN
+211 SRVVSLLTQVED
-223 GPAPRGDGYHLFQS
+223 GPVPRGDGYHLYQS

-247 GSDLAGMPV
+247 GSELAGMPV

-261 YHLPAARTDVV
+261 YHLPAARTDFV

-288 LATYAV
+288 LAIYAV
-294 LIIKGLSIAAST
+294 LIAKGLSIAHAT

-373 EVTAEPFRFAAE
+373 EVTAEPFRFAA
-385 AR
+385 